1 MHRRRLLLAVLVLTV
16 VLHCLCRR
24 DVLSARVVDIL
35 SAVEMRGWL
44 KDNWIELTII
54 LAFVIM
60 LIIRTVWIF
69 G

>member
-1 MHRRRLLLAVLVLTV
+1 M
-16 VLHCLCRR
+16 
-24 DVLSARVVDIL
+24 LSARVVDIL